1 MEFRRPLSCKKK
13 SPSLVSLSDFF
24 TKKNHAQPILSLVPH
39 IPAVIHLTER
49 PGKLWNGV
57 YCSLPPPPQGRLPA
71 MPKCPL
77 SDDCRHFLGSHF
89 LEPSDLSLP
98 LPAVKISAS
107 RCNFS
112 LGTFS
117 PNKSELNRL
126 NSPAPV
132 NEVCPSSF
140 LPSLLYDYCSSHLGD
155 TGQITGAPGLGR
167 ARGPWPH
174 WTGLGGLWSTSQ
186 SNWPG
191 KVWLFSIMS
200 CFSISGW

>member
-1 MEFRRPLSCKKK
+1 
-13 SPSLVSLSDFF
+13 
-24 TKKNHAQPILSLVPH
+24 
-39 IPAVIHLTER
+39 
-49 PGKLWNGV
+49 
-57 YCSLPPPPQGRLPA
+57 

-89 LEPSDLSLP
+89 LEPSDLSLS
-98 LPAVKISAS
+98 LPAVKLSAS

-132 NEVCPSSF
+132 NEVRPSSF
-140 LPSLLYDYCSSHLGD
+140 LPSLLYDCCASHLGD
-155 TGQITGAPGLGR
+155 TGEITGSPGLGR

-174 WTGLGGLWSTSQ
+174 
-186 SNWPG
+186 
-191 KVWLFSIMS
+191 
-200 CFSISGW
+200 

>member
-1 MEFRRPLSCKKK
+1 MEFRGPQNCKK

-24 TKKNHAQPILSLVPH
+24 TKKIMPSLFYLSFPTFQQSS
-39 IPAVIHLTER
+39 AWRRGQESFE
-49 PGKLWNGV
+49 NGV
-57 YCSLPPPPQGRLPA
+57 YCSLPPPPQGRLPS

-89 LEPSDLSLP
+89 LEPSDLSLS
-98 LPAVKISAS
+98 LPAVKLSAS

-132 NEVCPSSF
+132 NEVRPSSF
-140 LPSLLYDYCSSHLGD
+140 LPSLLYDCCASHLGD
-155 TGQITGAPGLGR
+155 TGEITGSPGLGR

-174 WTGLGGLWSTSQ
+174 WTGLGGLWSSRQSQ
-186 SNWPG
+186 WPG
-191 KVWLFSIMS
+191 KVWLFFIMS

>member
-24 TKKNHAQPILSLVPH
+24 TKKIMPSPFYLLFPTFQQSS
-39 IPAVIHLTER
+39 TWRRGQESFE
-49 PGKLWNGV
+49 NGV

>member
-1 MEFRRPLSCKKK
+1 
-13 SPSLVSLSDFF
+13 
-24 TKKNHAQPILSLVPH
+24 
-39 IPAVIHLTER
+39 
-49 PGKLWNGV
+49 
-57 YCSLPPPPQGRLPA
+57 

-89 LEPSDLSLP
+89 LEPSDPSLP

-132 NEVCPSSF
+132 NEVRPSSF

-155 TGQITGAPGLGR
+155 TREITGAPELAVPRDLGLTEQGWGACDLPASPSDQGR
-167 ARGPWPH
+167 CG
-174 WTGLGGLWSTSQ
+174 
-186 SNWPG
+186 
-191 KVWLFSIMS
+191 
-200 CFSISGW
+200 CFP